1 MLDSVVKV
9 TGDPSDQVARDLQL
23 VEFVNQKTMGDTI
36 ESLLEVKNT
45 ACTSAPF
52 SRWINHLLVADRMA
66 LVVDLQAWNP
76 HCWSEMFRCSHK
88 RSQM

>member
-36 ESLLEVKNT
+36 KSLLEVKKYSLHF
-45 ACTSAPF
+45 CPIFKVDKPF
-52 SRWINHLLVADRMA
+52 ISG
-66 LVVDLQAWNP
+66 
-76 HCWSEMFRCSHK
+76 
-88 RSQM
+88 